1 MKYECFQKDIT
12 SENDRLEAVK
22 ESKSRIRQKECMNK
36 IIEEHKELL
45 FQFRKTEKVCISTIT
60 VNTMLCKKY

>member
-1 MKYECFQKDIT
+1 MNVFRKDIT

-45 FQFRKTEKVCISTIT
+45 FQFRKTEKSLYFLTIT
-60 VNTMLCKKY
+60 VNTMLL